1 MNKTCI
7 MQIPFNKTYQCPNEQ
22 VYVIQALQFGR
33 LSGNNAFSQKV
44 QDHLESKRGWD
55 GCPRVVA
62 SVALRHFW
70 STIRAGI
77 KPGSARLCER
87 DYKVV
92 FGFATIV

>member
-55 GCPRVVA
+55 GCSRVVA
-62 SVALRHFW
+62 SVALRNIW
-70 STIRAGI
+70 STFRASCQS
-77 KPGSARLCER
+77 GSVRICER
-87 DYKVV
+87 NHQII
-92 FGFATIV
+92 FGFTIIV